1 MRLEGLSFGKKKKP
15 TQEVAKKQP
24 QETEEPITFR
34 LAKDDNE
41 IAKITKK
48 ILDLNLH
55 DSEDRTGAK
64 QEYKFKLP
72 QGAEKIERLGYEE
85 VFIPA
90 SEKTVN

>member
-1 MRLEGLSFGKKKKP
+1 MRIEGLSFGKKKKIS
-15 TQEVAKKQP
+15 QEVVKNQH

-34 LAKDDNE
+34 LTKDDNE

-48 ILDLNLH
+48 VLDLNLH

-72 QGAEKIERLGYEE
+72 QGAEKI
-85 VFIPA
+85 
-90 SEKTVN
+90 